1 MINGYLCPLSEDLIE
16 FKSNLSRGT
25 LGSNITLYNSEKTDY
40 SSIDIAIVGL
50 NEYRNSDEIS
60 DESLNLENFR
70 REFYSLFYGNWS
82 ANILDLGDV
91 ISGKSYSDTYY
102 AVNSIHQDLIN
113 QNIVVIFIGGGQD
126 FTFPLYQSLSKKL
139 NKVNISS
146 VDNKFDFG
154 KIKKQFSSSSYMSK
168 IIMDKKNS
176 LNHFC
181 NLGYQTF
188 LNSQEEIDLLNKFN
202 FESHRLGEITEN
214 IKIVEPVLRETNL
227 LTVDFKSIKSSELN
241 FVHNYSNGFE
251 SSQFCSVLRYAGMS
265 NSINSVGLFELLNS
279 SISSA
284 LLSQSIWYFI
294 EGYCLRIKE
303 DPNSSNFKGYT
314 YNVFCEG
321 TNLKFYNSELSQ
333 KWWVEFI
340 NEIETK
346 NISSLLPCNKR
357 DYLMACDGTFSDR
370 LIMFLKRELI

>member
-91 ISGKSYSDTYY
+91 ISGKSFSDTYY

-126 FTFPLYQSLSKKL
+126 FTFPIFQSLSKKH

-214 IKIVEPVLRETNL
+214 IKIVEPVLRDTNL

-265 NSINSVGLFELLNS
+265 NSINSVGLFELLDS

>member
-126 FTFPLYQSLSKKL
+126 FTFPIYQSLSKKH

-202 FESHRLGEITEN
+202 FESHRLGEITED

-265 NSINSVGLFELLNS
+265 NSINSVGLFELLDS

>member
-154 KIKKQFSSSSYMSK
+154 KIKKQFSSSSYMSE

-202 FESHRLGEITEN
+202 FESHRLGEITED

-346 NISSLLPCNKR
+346 NISLLLPCNKR

>member
-126 FTFPLYQSLSKKL
+126 FTFPIYQSLSKKH

-154 KIKKQFSSSSYMSK
+154 KIKKQFSSSSYMSE

-265 NSINSVGLFELLNS
+265 NSINSVGLFELLDS

-346 NISSLLPCNKR
+346 NISLLLPCNKR

>member
-126 FTFPLYQSLSKKL
+126 FTFPLYQSLSKKH

-265 NSINSVGLFELLNS
+265 NSINSVGLFELLDS
-279 SISSA
+279 SVSSA

>member
-91 ISGKSYSDTYY
+91 ISGKSFSDTYY

-126 FTFPLYQSLSKKL
+126 FTFPLYQSLSKKH

-251 SSQFCSVLRYAGMS
+251 SSHFCSVLRYAGMS
-265 NSINSVGLFELLNS
+265 NSINSVGLFELLDS

-303 DPNSSNFKGYT
+303 DPNSSNFKGYI

>member
-154 KIKKQFSSSSYMSK
+154 KIKKQFSSSSYMSE

-202 FESHRLGEITEN
+202 FESHRLGEITED

-265 NSINSVGLFELLNS
+265 NSINSVGLFELLDS

-346 NISSLLPCNKR
+346 NISLLLPCNKR

>member
-91 ISGKSYSDTYY
+91 ISGKSFSDTYY

-154 KIKKQFSSSSYMSK
+154 KIKKQFSSSSYMSE

-202 FESHRLGEITEN
+202 FESHRLGEITED

-265 NSINSVGLFELLNS
+265 NSINSVGLFELLDS

-346 NISSLLPCNKR
+346 NISLLLPCNKR

>member
-126 FTFPLYQSLSKKL
+126 FTFPIYQSLSKKH

-202 FESHRLGEITEN
+202 FESHRLGEITED

-265 NSINSVGLFELLNS
+265 NSINSVGLFELLDS

-346 NISSLLPCNKR
+346 NISLLLPCNKR

>member
-91 ISGKSYSDTYY
+91 ISGKSFSDTYY

-154 KIKKQFSSSSYMSK
+154 KIKKQFSSSSYMSE

>member
-1 MINGYLCPLSEDLIE
+1 
-16 FKSNLSRGT
+16 
-25 LGSNITLYNSEKTDY
+25 
-40 SSIDIAIVGL
+40 
-50 NEYRNSDEIS
+50 
-60 DESLNLENFR
+60 
-70 REFYSLFYGNWS
+70 
-82 ANILDLGDV
+82 
-91 ISGKSYSDTYY
+91 
-102 AVNSIHQDLIN
+102 
-113 QNIVVIFIGGGQD
+113 
-126 FTFPLYQSLSKKL
+126 LSKKH

-265 NSINSVGLFELLNS
+265 NSINSVGLFELLDS

>member
-139 NKVNISS
+139 NKEN
-146 VDNKFDFG
+146 
-154 KIKKQFSSSSYMSK
+154 
-168 IIMDKKNS
+168 
-176 LNHFC
+176 
-181 NLGYQTF
+181 F
-188 LNSQEEIDLLNKFN
+188 LL
-202 FESHRLGEITEN
+202 
-214 IKIVEPVLRETNL
+214 
-227 LTVDFKSIKSSELN
+227 
-241 FVHNYSNGFE
+241 
-251 SSQFCSVLRYAGMS
+251 
-265 NSINSVGLFELLNS
+265 
-279 SISSA
+279 
-284 LLSQSIWYFI
+284 
-294 EGYCLRIKE
+294 
-303 DPNSSNFKGYT
+303 
-314 YNVFCEG
+314 
-321 TNLKFYNSELSQ
+321 
-333 KWWVEFI
+333 
-340 NEIETK
+340 
-346 NISSLLPCNKR
+346 
-357 DYLMACDGTFSDR
+357 
-370 LIMFLKRELI
+370 

>member
-25 LGSNITLYNSEKTDY
+25 LGSNITLYSPEKTDY

-91 ISGKSYSDTYY
+91 ISGKSFSDTYY

-126 FTFPLYQSLSKKL
+126 FTFPLYQSLSKKH

-284 LLSQSIWYFI
+284 LLSQSIWYFM

-346 NISSLLPCNKR
+346 NISLLLPCNKR

>member
-91 ISGKSYSDTYY
+91 ISGKSFSDTYY

-126 FTFPLYQSLSKKL
+126 FTFPLYQSLSKKH

-265 NSINSVGLFELLNS
+265 NSINSVGLFELLDS

-303 DPNSSNFKGYT
+303 DPNSSNFNGYT

>member
-50 NEYRNSDEIS
+50 NEYRNSDEII

-91 ISGKSYSDTYY
+91 ISGKSFSDTYY

-126 FTFPLYQSLSKKL
+126 FTFPIYQSLSKKL

>member
-40 SSIDIAIVGL
+40 SSIDIAIIGL

-91 ISGKSYSDTYY
+91 ISGKSFSDTYY

-126 FTFPLYQSLSKKL
+126 FTFPIFQSLSKKH

-265 NSINSVGLFELLNS
+265 NSINSVGLFELLDS

>member
-16 FKSNLSRGT
+16 FKSNLSLGT

-154 KIKKQFSSSSYMSK
+154 KIKKQFSSSSYMSE

-265 NSINSVGLFELLNS
+265 NSINSVGLFELLDS

>member
-91 ISGKSYSDTYY
+91 ISGKSFSDTYY

-126 FTFPLYQSLSKKL
+126 FTFPIYQSLSKKH

-265 NSINSVGLFELLNS
+265 NSINSVGLFELLDS

>member
-91 ISGKSYSDTYY
+91 ISGKSFSDTYY

-126 FTFPLYQSLSKKL
+126 FTFPLYQSLSKKH

-265 NSINSVGLFELLNS
+265 NSINSVGLFELLDS

-314 YNVFCEG
+314 YNVFCER

>member
-265 NSINSVGLFELLNS
+265 NSINSVGLFELLDS

-346 NISSLLPCNKR
+346 NISLLLPCNKR

>member
-126 FTFPLYQSLSKKL
+126 FTFPLYQSLSKKH

-265 NSINSVGLFELLNS
+265 NSINSVGLFELLDS

>member
-91 ISGKSYSDTYY
+91 ISGKSFSDTYY

-202 FESHRLGEITEN
+202 FESHRLGKITEN

-265 NSINSVGLFELLNS
+265 NSINSVGLFELLDS

-340 NEIETK
+340 NKIETK

>member
-91 ISGKSYSDTYY
+91 ISGKSFSDTYY

-126 FTFPLYQSLSKKL
+126 FTFPLYQSLSKKH

>member
-60 DESLNLENFR
+60 NESLNLENFR

-91 ISGKSYSDTYY
+91 ISGKSFSDTYY

-126 FTFPLYQSLSKKL
+126 FTFPIFQSLSKKH

-154 KIKKQFSSSSYMSK
+154 KIKKQFSSSSYMSE

-202 FESHRLGEITEN
+202 FESHRIGEITED

-346 NISSLLPCNKR
+346 NISLLLPCNKR

>member
-82 ANILDLGDV
+82 ANILDLGNV

-126 FTFPLYQSLSKKL
+126 FTFPLYQSLSKKH

-154 KIKKQFSSSSYMSK
+154 KIKKQFSSSSYMSE

-202 FESHRLGEITEN
+202 FESHRLGKITEN

-265 NSINSVGLFELLNS
+265 NSINSVGLFELLDS

>member
-202 FESHRLGEITEN
+202 FESHRLGEITED

-265 NSINSVGLFELLNS
+265 NSINSVGLFELLDS

-346 NISSLLPCNKR
+346 NISLLLPCNKR

>member
-40 SSIDIAIVGL
+40 SSIDIAIVGI

-60 DESLNLENFR
+60 DEFLNLENFR

-91 ISGKSYSDTYY
+91 ISGESYSDTYY

-126 FTFPLYQSLSKKL
+126 FTFPLYQSLSKKH

-202 FESHRLGEITEN
+202 FESHRLGNITEN

-265 NSINSVGLFELLNS
+265 NSINSVGLFELLDS

>member
-126 FTFPLYQSLSKKL
+126 FTFPIYQSLSKKH

-265 NSINSVGLFELLNS
+265 NSINSVGLFELLDS

>member
-91 ISGKSYSDTYY
+91 ISGKSFSDTYY

-126 FTFPLYQSLSKKL
+126 FTFPLYQSLSKKH

-202 FESHRLGEITEN
+202 FESHRLGKITEN

-265 NSINSVGLFELLNS
+265 NSINSVGLFELLDS

>member
-60 DESLNLENFR
+60 DESLNLEKFR
-70 REFYSLFYGNWS
+70 KEFYSLFYGNWS
-82 ANILDLGDV
+82 AKILDLGNV
-91 ISGKSYSDTYY
+91 ISGESYSDTYF
-102 AVNSIHQDLIN
+102 AVESLHKDLIN

-126 FTFPLYQSLSKKL
+126 FTFSLYKSLAKKHK
-139 NKVNISS
+139 KVNICS

-265 NSINSVGLFELLNS
+265 NSINSVGLFELLDS

>member
-91 ISGKSYSDTYY
+91 ISGKSFSDTYY

-126 FTFPLYQSLSKKL
+126 FTFPLYQSLSKKH

-202 FESHRLGEITEN
+202 FESHRLGKITEN

-265 NSINSVGLFELLNS
+265 NSINSVGLFELLDS
-279 SISSA
+279 SVSSA

>member
-126 FTFPLYQSLSKKL
+126 FTFPIFQSLSKKH

-265 NSINSVGLFELLNS
+265 NSINSVGLFELLDS

-346 NISSLLPCNKR
+346 NISLLLPCNKR

>member
-1 MINGYLCPLSEDLIE
+1 MINSYLCPLSEDFIE
-16 FKSNLSRGT
+16 FKSNLSHCT
-25 LGSNITLYNSEKTDY
+25 LGSNITLYSPEKTDY

-60 DESLNLENFR
+60 DESLNLEKFR
-70 REFYSLFYGNWS
+70 REFYSLFYGNWN

-102 AVNSIHQDLIN
+102 AVNLIHQDLIN

-126 FTFPLYQSLSKKL
+126 FTFSLYQSLSKKYK
-139 NKVNISS
+139 KVNISS

-154 KIKKQFSSSSYMSK
+154 KIKKKFSSRSYMSK

-202 FESHRLGEITEN
+202 FESHRLGEIIEN

-227 LTVDFKSIKSSELN
+227 LTVDFKSIKASELN
-241 FVHNYSNGFE
+241 FVHNYPNGFE
-251 SSQFCSVLRYAGMS
+251 SSQFCSILRYAGMS
-265 NSINSVGLFELLNS
+265 NNINSVGLFELLNS
-279 SISSA
+279 SITSV

-294 EGYCLRIKE
+294 EGYCLRVKE
-303 DPNSSNFKGYT
+303 DPKSRNFNGYS
-314 YNVFCEG
+314 YNVLCEG

-340 NEIETK
+340 NDIKIK
-346 NISSLLPCNKR
+346 NTSTLLPCNKR
-357 DYLMACDGTFSDR
+357 DYLMACDETLSDR

>member
-126 FTFPLYQSLSKKL
+126 FTFSLYQSLSKKH

-202 FESHRLGEITEN
+202 FESHRLGKITEN

-265 NSINSVGLFELLNS
+265 NSINSVGLFELLDS

>member
-91 ISGKSYSDTYY
+91 ISGKSFSDTYY

-126 FTFPLYQSLSKKL
+126 FTFPLYQSLSKKH

-202 FESHRLGEITEN
+202 FESHRLGKITEN

-265 NSINSVGLFELLNS
+265 NSINSVGLFELLDS
-279 SISSA
+279 SVSSA

-303 DPNSSNFKGYT
+303 DPNSSNFKGYA

>member
-91 ISGKSYSDTYY
+91 ISGKSFSDTYY

-126 FTFPLYQSLSKKL
+126 FTFPIFQSLSKKH

-265 NSINSVGLFELLNS
+265 NSINSVGLFELLDS
-279 SISSA
+279 SVSSA

>member
-91 ISGKSYSDTYY
+91 ISGKSFSDTYY

-126 FTFPLYQSLSKKL
+126 FTFPLYQSLSKKH

-202 FESHRLGEITEN
+202 FESHRLGNITEN

-265 NSINSVGLFELLNS
+265 NSINSVGLFELLDS
-279 SISSA
+279 SVSSA

>member
-126 FTFPLYQSLSKKL
+126 FTFPLYQSLSKKH

-202 FESHRLGEITEN
+202 FESHRLGKITEN

-265 NSINSVGLFELLNS
+265 NSINSVGLFELLDS
-279 SISSA
+279 SVSSA

>member
-126 FTFPLYQSLSKKL
+126 FTFPIYQSLSKKH

-154 KIKKQFSSSSYMSK
+154 KIKKQFSSSSYMSE

-346 NISSLLPCNKR
+346 NISLLLPCNKR

>member
-91 ISGKSYSDTYY
+91 ISGKSFSDTYY

-126 FTFPLYQSLSKKL
+126 FTFPIFQSLSKKH

-202 FESHRLGEITEN
+202 FESHRLGKITEN

-265 NSINSVGLFELLNS
+265 NSINSVGLFELLDS